1 MPRAI
6 DTFVNVNMGATAP
19 PEWLVRVA
27 EDYFKRRDETFRD
40 ISIPELIE
48 AMDRAG
54 VEKAILT
61 ATAEEPSPHVLSF
74 PEAHP
79 DRFAL
84 SVQVDPRRGMRAIRA
99 LERVARE
106 QPVVLARIVP
116 FMINLPPNDKA
127 YYPVYAKCIELG
139 LPIAINT
146 GIPGPPMPGKCQDPM
161 YLDEV
166 CIFFPEL
173 TLVMAHGADPW
184 WAVAIRLML
193 KYRNLYLQT
202 SAYAPRYF
210 PPELI
215 HFMNT
220 RGQDK
225 ILFASDHPVLSFER
239 CIKEAQELDL
249 REGVL
254 DQFLYANAD
263 RLFFS
268 GRQGAN
274 ASEEIVAK
282 SEGGQ
287 S

>member
-6 DTFVNVNMGATAP
+6 DTWVNVTMGSAER

-27 EDYFKRRDETFRD
+27 EDYFNRADEIFRD
-40 ISIPELIE
+40 IEAPELIE

-54 VEKAILT
+54 VEKAVIT
-61 ATAEEPSPHVLSF
+61 TDAERPDPRVLGF
-74 PEAHP
+74 PRAYP

-84 SVQVDPRRGMRAIRA
+84 SLSLDPRRGMHAVRA
-99 LERVARE
+99 LGQVVRDE
-106 QPVVLARIVP
+106 PVVLARITP
-116 FMINLPPNDKA
+116 FMVGATPPSDKV
-127 YYPVYAKCIELG
+127 YYPVYAKCIELD

-146 GIPGPPMPGKCQDPM
+146 GLPGPPMPGWCQDPM
-161 YLDEV
+161 HLDEV
-166 CIFFPEL
+166 CVFFPEL
-173 TLVMAHGADPW
+173 KLVMAHGADPW
-184 WAVAIRLML
+184 WSVAIRLMI

-225 ILFASDHPVLSFER
+225 ILFATDHPVLSFER
-239 CIKEAQELDL
+239 CIPEAEQLKL

-254 DQFLYANAD
+254 DKFLYANAE
-263 RLFFS
+263 RLLFS
-268 GRQGAN
+268 GRHAAQQPAGA
-274 ASEEIVAK
+274 SR
-282 SEGGQ
+282 
-287 S
+287 

>member
-1 MPRAI
+1 MPRVI
-6 DTFVNVNMGATAP
+6 DTFVNVSMGSLGRP
-19 PEWLVRVA
+19 KYLVRVA
-27 EDYFKRRDETFRD
+27 EDYFKRGDEMFRD
-40 ISIPELIE
+40 ISVSELIE

-61 ATAEEPSPHVLSF
+61 TTAEDPSPHVVSF
-74 PEAHP
+74 PQAHP
-79 DRFAL
+79 DRFVL
-84 SVQVDPRRGMRAIRA
+84 STLVDPRRGMKAVRA

-106 QPVVLARIVP
+106 LPVVLARITP
-116 FMINLPPNDKA
+116 FMLNLPPNDKV
-127 YYPVYAKCIELG
+127 YYPVYAKCIELD

-146 GIPGPPMPGKCQDPM
+146 GLPGPPMPGACQDPM
-161 YLDEV
+161 HLDEV

-173 TLVMAHGADPW
+173 KLVMAHGADPW

-202 SAYAPRYF
+202 SAYAPKYF

-225 ILFASDHPVLSFER
+225 IIFASDHPVLSFDR
-239 CIKEAQELDL
+239 CIKEAEELDL

-254 DQFLYANAD
+254 DKFLYQNAE

-268 GRQGAN
+268 SSTQDEETVRQE
-274 ASEEIVAK
+274 SR
-282 SEGGQ
+282 Q
-287 S
+287 P